1 MTSERVAI
9 VTAGGSGM
17 GAACAREL
25 AAQGWR
31 VAVLSSSGKGE
42 ALGRELGGLGFTGS
56 NTNPEVLEGV
66 VETTLER
73 FGRVDAVVNSAG
85 HPPKGPILAI
95 PDVDWHQGLDMILL
109 PVIRMA
115 RLVAPV
121 MEKQGGG
128 AIVNISTYAA
138 FEPDAAFPIS
148 CVMRAGLASFCKLFA
163 DQYGAR
169 NIRMNN
175 VLPGFIDTFP
185 EDPARRAVVPLKRYG
200 KVGEIAKTVA
210 FLVSDGAGYITGQNL
225 RVDGG
230 ATRSV

>member
-1 MTSERVAI
+1 MRRPSRTDQGGSIFGRASDRRRARMTSQRVAI

-31 VAVLSSSGKGE
+31 VAVMSSSGKGE

-56 NTNPEVLEGV
+56 NTDALVLEGV

-73 FGRVDAVVNSAG
+73 YGRIDAVVNSAG
-85 HPPKGPILAI
+85 HPPKGPILEI
-95 PDVDWHQGLDMILL
+95 PDADWHQGLDMILL

-115 RLVAPV
+115 RLVVPA

-138 FEPDAAFPIS
+138 FEPD
-148 CVMRAGLASFCKLFA
+148 
-163 DQYGAR
+163 
-169 NIRMNN
+169 
-175 VLPGFIDTFP
+175 
-185 EDPARRAVVPLKRYG
+185 PA
-200 KVGEIAKTVA
+200 
-210 FLVSDGAGYITGQNL
+210 
-225 RVDGG
+225 
-230 ATRSV
+230 